1 MQVHIIGQLWQEGI
15 ISLALAALGG
25 ILMWPIRKIKT
36 AYKELQD
43 AINSTHAE
51 LVLQRSNC
59 LTTLSNQGE
68 KQIELLSKT
77 VETLEAMHLD
87 QRLLLGR
94 LDK

>member
-1 MQVHIIGQLWQEGI
+1 MQVHIIGQLWQEGV
-15 ISLALAALGG
+15 ISLALAAVGG